1 MEESRRLTRLVN
13 RVLDFA
19 RLEQGRRRY
28 AFEALDPESLC
39 RGVLD
44 TERPRLEQ
52 AGFTLSF
59 QTRGWS
65 REEGRREARGDP
77 EALAQ
82 VLLNLIGNAEKY
94 SGERREIAV
103 ELARE
108 AGKVRIRVLDRGRGI
123 PPGAVRQLFKE
134 FYRADDSLT
143 NPVQG
148 TGLGLAIARRI
159 VRDHGG
165 ELRYLP
171 RPGGGSIFQVE
182 LP

>member
-1 MEESRRLTRLVN
+1 VN

-19 RLEQGRRRY
+19 RLERGERRY
-28 AFEALDPESLC
+28 DLQSLDPEQLC
-39 RGVLD
+39 RGVLEN
-44 TERPRLEQ
+44 ERPRLEG
-52 AGFTLSF
+52 AGFRLSF
-59 QTRGWS
+59 KS
-65 REEGRREARGDP
+65 RVRAGGKMEVRGDP

-82 VLLNLIGNAEKY
+82 VLLNLLSNAEKY
-94 SGERREIAV
+94 SGERRQIAV

-108 AGKVRIRVLDRGRGI
+108 SGRTRIRVMDRGRGV
-123 PPGAVRQLFKE
+123 PPGAVRHLFKE

-148 TGLGLAIARRI
+148 SGLGLAIARRI

-165 ELRYLP
+165 DIVYLP
-171 RPGGGSIFQVE
+171 RTGGGSIFQVE